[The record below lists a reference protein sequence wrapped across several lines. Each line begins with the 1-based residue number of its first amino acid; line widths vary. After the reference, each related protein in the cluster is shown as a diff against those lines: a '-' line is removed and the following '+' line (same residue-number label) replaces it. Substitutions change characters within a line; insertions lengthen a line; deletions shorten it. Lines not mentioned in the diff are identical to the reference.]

1 MRRREVIASLGGA
14 AIITSLSGQ
23 APQMRGRRRVGA
35 LVAVEQADPEAQ
47 GRAKAFA
54 QGLQE
59 QGFREGDIEIDWRW
73 AGHGTHWID
82 WAANELIT
90 TNPDVLVVSSTAL
103 TGELL
108 KRTRS
113 IPVIFVL
120 VADPVASGFVERLA
134 KPGGNATGF
143 LNFEASIA
151 SKWVQLLNDV
161 AGELTHIAIIFNPE
175 TAISGGEYF
184 YRPFAAAAVA
194 MGIRPQSAPLDKA
207 EDVGVVVAAIAAEP
221 KGGIVV
227 GPDSTHRR

>member
-1 MRRREVIASLGGA
+1 MDSIVRFDPLGGA

-23 APQMRGRRRVGA
+23 TPKMMRARTQVGA
-35 LVAVEQADPEAQ
+35 LIAVEQADPEAQ
-47 GRAKAFA
+47 ERAKTFA

-73 AGHGTHWID
+73 AGQGTHWTD
-82 WAANELIT
+82 TAANELIT
-90 TNPDVLVVSSTAL
+90 TDPDVLVVSSTAL

-120 VADPVASGFVERLA
+120 VADPVASGFVESLA

-175 TAISGGEYF
+175 TAISRGDYF
-184 YRPFAAAAVA
+184 
-194 MGIRPQSAPLDKA
+194 
-207 EDVGVVVAAIAAEP
+207 
-221 KGGIVV
+221 
-227 GPDSTHRR
+227 

>member
-1 MRRREVIASLGGA
+1 MRRREVIVSLGGA
-14 AIITSLSGQ
+14 AIITLLSGQ
-23 APQMRGRRRVGA
+23 APKMRAGRRVGA
-35 LVAVEQADPEAQ
+35 LVAVEETDPEAQ
-47 GRAKAFA
+47 RRAKTFA

-73 AGHGTHWID
+73 AGQGTHWTD
-82 WAANELIT
+82 TAANELIT

-120 VADPVASGFVERLA
+120 VADPVASGFVESLA

-175 TAISGGEYF
+175 TAISRGDYF
-184 YRPFAAAAVA
+184 
-194 MGIRPQSAPLDKA
+194 
-207 EDVGVVVAAIAAEP
+207 
-221 KGGIVV
+221 
-227 GPDSTHRR
+227 